1 MRNIA
6 TLALAVLTV
15 SAASSLAAQAPAT
28 ATSADTARAG
38 AVRAFLDCQ
47 SSGCDFDF
55 MRDQIRWATWVR
67 DRLVADVQLLVTS
80 LRTGSGGTEYTVTAI
95 GLERFKGR
103 ADTVVVFTNPNDAA
117 DAIRRQL
124 ARTFSLLLAPY
135 AAKTPLAA
143 RLTLTY
149 ADPTGGAA
157 MAQPSKD
164 RWNFWVYRISGNGY
178 MNGEKSSKSL
188 DMNLNASANRVTAQ
202 WKLNINS
209 NYGYSE
215 SKYALGSEG
224 TFVNLQRN
232 YSTSVLAVRSL
243 DDHWSAGLT
252 ADASSS
258 DYLNQRLSAKVAP
271 AIEYDLFPYK
281 EFTRRQLTF
290 YYSLGLQTFRYKER
304 TLDGELNETRP
315 VHNANLSW
323 NAKQQ
328 WGSLN
333 VGLFASQYLHSLDR
347 YNYGASGNVS
357 LRISKGLS
365 VNFGGYAS
373 RVADQLYLP
382 RRSLTDQQIIARQQ
396 ALATNFRYFGNF
408 GVSYTFGS
416 IFNNVVNPRF
426 GGSGGQSFFFN

>member
-1 MRNIA
+1 MRNVA
-6 TLALAVLTV
+6 LLLFAVCTLSTAG
-15 SAASSLAAQAPAT
+15 SLAAQAAPTPA
-28 ATSADTARAG
+28 AVADSGRTD

-47 SSGCDFDF
+47 SAGCDFDF

-95 GLERFKGR
+95 GLERYKGR

-117 DAIRRQL
+117 DVVRRQL

-143 RLTLTY
+143 QLTVTY
-149 ADPTGGAA
+149 AAPSGSTV
-157 MAQPSKD
+157 MAQPKKD

-178 MNGEKSSKSL
+178 TNGEKSSTSL
-188 DMNLNASANRVTAQ
+188 SLNVNASANRVTAA
-202 WKLNINS
+202 WKLNVNS

-215 SKYALGSEG
+215 SKYSLGSEG

-232 YSTSVLAVRSL
+232 YSASTLAVKSL
-243 DDHWSAGLT
+243 GDHLSAGLS

-258 DYLNQRLSAKVAP
+258 DFLNQKLSMRIAP
-271 AIEYDLFPYK
+271 AIEYNIFPYK
-281 EFTRRQLTF
+281 DFTRRQLTLF
-290 YYSLGLQTFRYKER
+290 YSLGVQSFRYKEL
-304 TLDGELNETRP
+304 TLDGQVDEIRP
-315 VHNANLSW
+315 VHNMNVSW

-333 VGLFASQYLHSLDR
+333 IGLFGSQYLHDLNR

-365 VNFGGYAS
+365 INLGGYAS

-382 RRSLTDQQIIARQQ
+382 RRGLTDQQIIARQQ

-426 GGSGGQSFFFN
+426 GGSGGQTFFF